1 MMRAVTSP
9 TSLYLLLAF
18 WAVFLLGALSIVYST
33 LRSGAP
39 PMPSSP
45 RVRRALLELLPPD
58 TRGTVLDL
66 GSGWGTLAFAV
77 ADRCPRA
84 RVVAYELSWLPW
96 LFSRLRQ
103 RLFPRPNLDLYRG
116 DFFTDASFRDAT
128 CVITYLSPR
137 IMTRLADRFETELP
151 VGARILS
158 HTFGL
163 RGWKPVRQER
173 LQDLYRTPVYLYEV
187 PPRTPDAE

>member
-1 MMRAVTSP
+1 MMRAVSSAA
-9 TSLYLLLAF
+9 SLYLLVLF

-33 LRSGAP
+33 LKSGAP

-45 RVRRALLELLPPD
+45 RVRRALLELLPGD

-66 GSGWGTLAFAV
+66 GSGWGDVAFAV
-77 ADRCPRA
+77 ADHCPQA

-103 RLFPRPNLDLYRG
+103 RLFPRPNLDLQRG
-116 DFFTDASFRDAT
+116 DFFTAASFQDAT
-128 CVITYLSPR
+128 CVLCYLSPR
-137 IMTRLADRFETELP
+137 IMTRLSDRFARELP

-163 RGWKPVRQER
+163 RGWKPVHQTR

-187 PPRTPDAE
+187 PPRTPDAG